1 VSEAKP
7 APLPPEP
14 LVLDLEWL
22 GDHRLRG
29 RSGGVEMVMD
39 SPPVAGPS
47 PVQALAF
54 GLAGC
59 MAIDVLVVMKRG
71 RFDLK
76 GLKARLVA
84 ERATTDPRRILRVN
98 LHYTVAGV
106 VPADRVERAIELS
119 REKYCSVWHSM
130 ARHQLTTSSLAVRP
144 GTGLLP
150 TAPAWYQAII
160 VAAFPDR
167 RGSRKEGRSSPEPEE
182 PPDGG
187 RGRAQRRLVER
198 ARARRRPDP
207 GLPARARAAWGSR
220 PASVGHRL
228 AEAAAAA
235 AGAARQPPR
244 RPVRAR
250 SRGKIGRDAD
260 EVERPQLILAS
271 CRVR

>member
-1 VSEAKP
+1 MSEARP

-14 LVLDLEWL
+14 VVLDLEWL

-84 ERATTDPRRILRVN
+84 ERATTDPRRILKVD
-98 LHYTVAGV
+98 LHYTVAGE

-130 ARHQLTTSSLAVRP
+130 RPDIELTTSFEVVPSL
-144 GTGLLP
+144 
-150 TAPAWYQAII
+150 
-160 VAAFPDR
+160 
-167 RGSRKEGRSSPEPEE
+167 
-182 PPDGG
+182 
-187 RGRAQRRLVER
+187 
-198 ARARRRPDP
+198 
-207 GLPARARAAWGSR
+207 
-220 PASVGHRL
+220 
-228 AEAAAAA
+228 
-235 AGAARQPPR
+235 
-244 RPVRAR
+244 
-250 SRGKIGRDAD
+250 
-260 EVERPQLILAS
+260 
-271 CRVR
+271 